1 MCEKLKDRYVVECK
15 KRGEMAREIEGDC
28 EFHPRGKDLLWC
40 VCVCVADRYVEAL
53 FGIWD
58 TFY

>member
-15 KRGEMAREIEGDC
+15 KGGEMAREMIVN
-28 EFHPRGKDLLWC
+28 FIP
-40 VCVCVADRYVEAL
+40 VDRYVEAL
-53 FGIWD
+53 LGIWD